1 MHAACS
7 VRELI
12 VVRHGE
18 SEGNVEGIASGRQ
31 PSPLTERG
39 QEQARR
45 VARVVQG
52 TGWTPAEIVTSP
64 IVRCVQTARIV
75 SDLLELPE
83 ARQEN
88 AFREIDHGEAEG
100 RRFSEITLDGGR
112 PPPRWEGFKPFGGE
126 SVEELTVRVG
136 QGLDALPDDAHILL
150 VTHGAVFKSVLAH
163 LLGLDARFFL
173 ELRNGT
179 CMRLSTR
186 ETSNGPVWAW
196 THHLHAEEWTS

>member
-1 MHAACS
+1 M
-7 VRELI
+7 RELI

-39 QEQARR
+39 REQARR

-52 TGWTPAEIVTSP
+52 AGWTPAEVVTSP

-75 SDLLELPE
+75 GDLLDLPA
-83 ARQEN
+83 ARPDE
-88 AFREIDHGEAEG
+88 AFREIEHGDAEG
-100 RRFSEITLDGGR
+100 RRFSEITPDGR

-126 SVEELTVRVG
+126 SIEELAARVG
-136 QGLDALPDDAHILL
+136 QGLDALPEDAHVLL
-150 VTHGAVFKSVLAH
+150 VTHGAVFKIVIAH
-163 LLGLDARFFL
+163 LLGLDTHFYL

-179 CMRLSTR
+179 CLRLSRR
-186 ETSNGPVWAW
+186 ETSAGPVWAW

>member
-1 MHAACS
+1 M
-7 VRELI
+7 RELI

-31 PSPLTERG
+31 PSPLTARG
-39 QEQARR
+39 RDQARQ

-52 TGWTPAEIVTSP
+52 AGWTPAEVVTSP

-75 SDLLELPE
+75 SDLLDLPATRPGE
-83 ARQEN
+83 
-88 AFREIDHGEAEG
+88 AFREIEHGDAEG
-100 RRFSEITLDGGR
+100 RRLSEITLDGR

-126 SVEELTVRVG
+126 SIEELASRVG

-163 LLGLDARFFL
+163 LLGLDSHFLL
-173 ELRNGT
+173 ELRNAT
-179 CMRLSTR
+179 CMRLSRR
-186 ETSNGPVWAW
+186 ETGKSPVWAW
-196 THHLHAEEWTS
+196 THHLHAEEWMS